1 MRVAGLLLAAG
12 AGRRFGGPKALVSHD
27 GVLWVDRAAAV
38 LRDAGCAPV
47 VVVLGASAASVRA
60 RAALDGCV
68 VVDNPE
74 WATGMGS
81 SLRAGLAA
89 LTGAG
94 VGTGV
99 VSGVDADAGR
109 VVGPDVGAADGPGV
123 GADIGAVVVLPVD
136 TPGVT
141 AAAVERLRAL
151 ASPTALARASYDGA
165 PGHPV
170 LIGSEHWAGVAASA
184 VGDAGAR
191 DYLRTHSA
199 LDVPCGD
206 VADGDDVDHPRDLPR

>member
-12 AGRRFGGPKALVSHD
+12 AGRRFGGPKALVSH
-27 GVLWVDRAAAV
+27 GGALWVDRAAVV

-60 RAALDGCV
+60 RAVLDGCV
-68 VVDNPE
+68 VVDNPD

-81 SLRAGLAA
+81 SLRAGLDA
-89 LTGAG
+89 LA
-94 VGTGV
+94 
-99 VSGVDADAGR
+99 
-109 VVGPDVGAADGPGV
+109 
-123 GADIGAVVVLPVD
+123 GADVGAVVVLPVD

-170 LIGSEHWAGVAASA
+170 LIGSAHWPGVAASA

-191 DYLRTHSA
+191 DYLRAHGA

-206 VADGDDVDHPRDLPR
+206 VADGDDVDHPRDLAP